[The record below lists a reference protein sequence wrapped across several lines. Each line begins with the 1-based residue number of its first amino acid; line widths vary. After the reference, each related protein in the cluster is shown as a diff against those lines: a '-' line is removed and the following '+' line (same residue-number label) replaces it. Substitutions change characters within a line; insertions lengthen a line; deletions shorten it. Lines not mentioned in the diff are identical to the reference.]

1 MARRPGSAVLVDAPG
16 DVYSGVAP
24 SPQGWRTGEPLHS
37 KVGRRLE
44 IHPGFSGARDPW
56 LVPGGPGAPGT
67 AAWPLTATCCG
78 KRRALVGGPLPVSFL
93 LFGLFLSAGSFPNP
107 NAFSRR
113 VCPLLTALLPF
124 PCRQF
129 HSYLDTVVKDILV
142 PNLQWHAGRTA
153 AAIRTAAVSCLW
165 ALVSC
170 EALSATQV
178 GLGVLGRCRRARL
191 PAAPW
196 PRWEVFC
203 FLRSSRRVF

>member
-1 MARRPGSAVLVDAPG
+1 MAGPRR
-16 DVYSGVAP
+16 
-24 SPQGWRTGEPLHS
+24 
-37 KVGRRLE
+37 
-44 IHPGFSGARDPW
+44 
-56 LVPGGPGAPGT
+56 GPGAPGT

-93 LFGLFLSAGSFPNP
+93 LFGLFLSAGSFPHP
-107 NAFSRR
+107 NASSRR

-196 PRWEVFC
+196 PRWEAFC